1 MRIAVAADHAGFP
14 LKEAVIDE
22 VQRLGATPID
32 LGTDSTAAV
41 DYPDFAEAV
50 GRAIQQGDADRGIV
64 ICGSGVGAAVAASK
78 MIGVR
83 ASVCHDTY
91 SAHQGVEHDDMNVL
105 AVGARII
112 GPELVAEVVR
122 AFVGAKFSGDE
133 RHVRRLKKVLAI
145 EARGIGAAS
154 NAKEGVSG

>member
-1 MRIAVAADHAGFP
+1 MMRIAVAADHAGFP
-14 LKEAVIDE
+14 LKQSVIEE
-22 VQRLGATPID
+22 VERCGASAID
-32 LGTDSTAAV
+32 LGTDSTAPV

-50 GRAIQQGDADRGIV
+50 GKAIQQGDADRGIV
-64 ICGSGVGAAVAASK
+64 ICGSVVGAAVAASK

-122 AFVGAKFSGDE
+122 AFVGARFSGEE
-133 RHVRRLKKVLAI
+133 RHVRRLNKVMDI
-145 EARGIGAAS
+145 EARGIGA
-154 NAKEGVSG
+154 KEKV